1 MTRMLLYY
9 GGMGAAILFAANL
22 LVLLV
27 MGIPGPE
34 DFKVSE
40 IIGYSAIVV
49 ALTVP
54 IWLGMRE
61 YRDKMSEG
69 AISFGKAWL
78 VGVVVTELPAVAFA
92 AYNLLYVNII
102 DPDFTQT
109 YMEHQLNEARAAMP
123 AEQFQVY
130 ETTILQNPL
139 LTNMVFQT
147 AVMYL
152 TVLLIGIGIS
162 FLLAFVFAFLLKDAL
177 IKSAKIRGSE
187 EWAGKE

>member
-9 GGMGAAILFAANL
+9 GGMGAAILFAVNL

-92 AYNLLYVNII
+92 AYNLLYVNVI

-109 YMEHQLNEARAAMP
+109 YVEHQLNEARAAMP
-123 AEQFQVY
+123 AEEFQVY
-130 ETTILQNPL
+130 ETTILQNPV

-147 AVMYL
+147 AIMYL

-162 FLLAFVFAFLLKDAL
+162 FLLAFVFAFLLKR
-177 IKSAKIRGSE
+177 KVEGGESASV
-187 EWAGKE
+187 